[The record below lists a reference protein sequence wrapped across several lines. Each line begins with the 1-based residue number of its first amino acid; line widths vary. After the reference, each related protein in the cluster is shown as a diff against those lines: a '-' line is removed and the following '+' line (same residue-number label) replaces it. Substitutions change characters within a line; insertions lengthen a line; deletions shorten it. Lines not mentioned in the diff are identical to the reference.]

1 MNAITIL
8 TAISFIFLF
17 TIYSRNQ
24 HAPDPYLYEIVES
37 VKPIFNQHKT
47 FCGPLDMLNERN
59 VFKEI
64 TIKTSS
70 KSYTV
75 NKKVVYVC
83 LVDSTTNKYYDKN
96 TVIYVLIHE
105 LAHVLC
111 DEVGHTDK
119 YREIFD
125 DLIYE
130 ATTLGIYDPT
140 TEFDPTYPSV
150 N

>member
-8 TAISFIFLF
+8 YAISFIFLF

-24 HAPDPYLYEIVES
+24 HAPDPYLYDIVES

-47 FCGPLDMLNERN
+47 FCGPLDMMNDRN
-59 VFKEI
+59 VFNEI

-75 NKKVVYVC
+75 NKHTVYICVV
-83 LVDSTTNKYYDKN
+83 DPSTNKYYDKN
-96 TVIYVLIHE
+96 TVVYVLIHE

-119 YREIFD
+119 YRDIFNG
-125 DLIYE
+125 LISE
-130 ATTLGIYDPT
+130 ATSLGIYDPT
-140 TEFDPTYPSV
+140 AVFDPTYPSV